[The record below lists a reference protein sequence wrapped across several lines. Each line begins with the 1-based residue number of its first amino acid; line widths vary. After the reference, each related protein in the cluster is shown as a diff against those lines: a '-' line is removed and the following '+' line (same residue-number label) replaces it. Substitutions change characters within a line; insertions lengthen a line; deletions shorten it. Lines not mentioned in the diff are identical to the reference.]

1 MNWKKYIFENEY
13 ETLFETDDAKEMRD
27 YINEMND
34 EFIFFGVYESMDY
47 ITIQFVGYNLMIR
60 K

>member
-1 MNWKKYIFENEY
+1 MNWKKYIFENEH

-34 EFIFFGVYESMDY
+34 EFIFFGVYESANY
-47 ITIQFVGYNLMIR
+47 FTIQFVGYNLMIR